1 MADRHLALRVTGVS
15 IGSHECAGRAKA
27 VNRFVFQLLH
37 PTKFDDNPAA
47 SFAVG
52 PAEGP
57 VAAEELDAVLP
68 DGLVFKGQLFRQAF
82 AEPVRIRIHHFQDVT
97 SDWLQA
103 AIGKVFG
110 AVLETLLGRM
120 RLATISLADLIDPV
134 SSLQLGQETYSQK
147 LGYVELVIDPNEAKP
162 GVVQAVRAELVAPED
177 VFAFAPLGPDGR
189 PQRVCVVEQG
199 NVTAMI
205 ELDVVLA

>member
-1 MADRHLALRVTGVS
+1 MADRHLALRITS
-15 IGSHECAGRAKA
+15 LAIGSNACPGRAKA

-37 PTKFDDNPAA
+37 PTRFDDNPAA

-52 PAEGP
+52 PADGP
-57 VAAEELDAVLP
+57 VAAEELDAALP

-103 AIGKVFG
+103 AIGKLFG

-120 RLATISLADLIDPV
+120 RVATISLADLIDPV
-134 SSLQLGQETYSQK
+134 SSLQLGKDAYSQK
-147 LGYVELVIDPNEAKP
+147 LGYFELTIDPQSAKP
-162 GVVQAVRAELVAPED
+162 GVVQAVRAELLAPED
-177 VFAFAPLGPDGR
+177 VFAFAPLGPDAR
-189 PQRVCVVEQG
+189 PQRVCIVEQG
-199 NVTAMI
+199 NVTATI
-205 ELDVVLA
+205 ELEIVLA